1 MRGVVHMILK
11 DIHFYCFCSPYYF
24 SQIFASVLFVI
35 SVDKH
40 SILVLPVQWLVLYV
54 WWKNWHIWLLA
65 TERHVIW
72 YQCYFPLSILPHSPW
87 GIEGKE
93 FWKMLASLYCPIAKL
108 LGRKDLIYQLSP
120 YNLHLFISYMCASSS
135 NNCTALANGS
145 KCHI

>member
-1 MRGVVHMILK
+1 MRGMVHMILK

-24 SQIFASVLFVI
+24 SQICASVLFVI

-40 SILVLPVQWLVLYV
+40 SILVLLVQCLVLYV
-54 WWKNWHIWLLA
+54 WWKIGTSDCWQLKGVLYGINA
-65 TERHVIW
+65 T
-72 YQCYFPLSILPHSPW
+72 FPLSILPQSPW

-93 FWKMLASLYCPIAKL
+93 FWKMLASSYCPIAKL
-108 LGRKDLIYQLSP
+108 LGRKDLIYRLSS